1 MHWCM
6 NRVFILAHV
15 YHSLNKVVYG
25 NTTFIFLN
33 WIISFLVKADTQTIY
48 WKRFKMYARHVNIL
62 SHFGT
67 NLHMMDSDTRNWCIF
82 FLLDAQITNIFAIRC
97 HIMVWMNFILRCK
110 VPSKTFK
117 LPIDVN
123 EHFFS
128 TPDKI

>member
-1 MHWCM
+1 MHWGM

-67 NLHMMDSDTRNWCIF
+67 NLHMMDSDRRNWCIF
-82 FLLDAQITNIFAIRC
+82 FLLDAHITSIFAIRC
-97 HIMVWMNFILRCK
+97 HINSIDEFYIKMQ
-110 VPSKTFK
+110 SKTFK
-117 LPIDVN
+117 LPIDAN
-123 EHFFS
+123 EHSFS
-128 TPDKI
+128 ASDKI

>member
-6 NRVFILAHV
+6 NRIFILEHV
-15 YHSLNKVVYG
+15 YHSPNKVVYG

-48 WKRFKMYARHVNIL
+48 WKRFKIYARHVNIL

-67 NLHMMDSDTRNWCIF
+67 NLHMMDSDRRNWCIF
-82 FLLDAQITNIFAIRC
+82 FLLDAHITSIFAIRC
-97 HIMVWMNFILRCK
+97 HINSMYWFYIK
-110 VPSKTFK
+110 VQIKTFE
-117 LPIDVN
+117 LAIDVN

-128 TPDKI
+128 APDKI

>member
-48 WKRFKMYARHVNIL
+48 WKRFKIYARHVNIL

-67 NLHMMDSDTRNWCIF
+67 NLHMMDSDRRNWCIF
-82 FLLDAQITNIFAIRC
+82 FLLDAHITSVFAIRC
-97 HIMVWMNFILRCK
+97 HINSIDEFYIKMQ
-110 VPSKTFK
+110 SKTFK

-123 EHFFS
+123 EHIFS
-128 TPDKI
+128 ASDKI

>member
-67 NLHMMDSDTRNWCIF
+67 NLHMMDSDRRNWCIF
-82 FLLDAQITNIFAIRC
+82 FLLDAHITSIFAIRC
-97 HIMVWMNFILRCK
+97 HISSIDKFYILSGALKKCSFTFIGNLNVELCI
-110 VPSKTFK
+110 S
-117 LPIDVN
+117 I
-123 EHFFS
+123 
-128 TPDKI
+128 